1 MLIIYEKSSGNI
13 LNNQG
18 IVQGFPLGMA
28 DTSMLI
34 DSLVEQLGGTEEDYG
49 VFRLHDEE
57 NKEIVEKTFTH
68 DYTIQNG
75 EIVFGAE
82 EIIPEPEPQPPTEI
96 ELLKQENLALQL
108 ALAETIEKQ
117 ETDKIN
123 NQIAL
128 AELVE
133 KLTLQG
139 VL

>member
-1 MLIIYEKSSGNI
+1 MGVKTMIDKTDTDFEIFENEYGKWRKE
-13 LNNQG
+13 G
-18 IVQGFPLGMA
+18 IKQTLLEP
-28 DTSMLI
+28 T
-34 DSLVEQLGGTEEDYG
+34 QLWKDM
-49 VFRLHDEE
+49 FL
-57 NKEIVEKTFTH
+57 K
-68 DYTIQNG
+68 
-75 EIVFGAE
+75 
-82 EIIPEPEPQPPTEI
+82 EPEPQPPTEI
-96 ELLKQENLALQL
+96 ELLQQENLILQL

>member
-1 MLIIYEKSSGNI
+1 MEW
-13 LNNQG
+13 
-18 IVQGFPLGMA
+18 
-28 DTSMLI
+28 
-34 DSLVEQLGGTEEDYG
+34 EEWEDEYG
-49 VFRLHDEE
+49 VYKSRTNELGIIETLTEYKQKYWDE
-57 NKEIVEKTFTH
+57 NPPK
-68 DYTIQNG
+68 
-75 EIVFGAE
+75 
-82 EIIPEPEPQPPTEI
+82 EPELQPPTEI
-96 ELLKQENLALQL
+96 ELLQQENLVLQL